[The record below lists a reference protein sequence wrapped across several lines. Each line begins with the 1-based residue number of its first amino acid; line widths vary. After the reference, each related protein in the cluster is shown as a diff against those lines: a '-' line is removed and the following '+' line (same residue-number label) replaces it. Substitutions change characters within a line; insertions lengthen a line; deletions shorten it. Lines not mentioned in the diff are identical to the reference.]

1 MCVMTNE
8 KKYFTR
14 MGDGSIVYM
23 TEEEIKADILD
34 GVADAADRGK
44 IPPLTQEE
52 MDHIYDIVTMPGGV
66 VGVAPH
72 DTIVTSNDSGSDKI
86 STKCGIPVER
96 SVNAMIHERVLGGDS
111 VDIGLEDY
119 NYKTVKGVAKRE
131 AGVLKNALNKT
142 TIPLFYGAMPNLGF
156 YTKPDGPVDNWAV
169 LLPEGKIKEALAA
182 QEEAVEHAVKDIVF
196 VAEQMYEV
204 GADGFML
211 DTSGAAGDADF
222 LAALKATEII
232 KQKFPDMGVEIGMA
246 GEFVL
251 GMHGKVKYN
260 DVKLAG
266 LYPHN
271 QVKLVEQAGA
281 SIFGAVVNTN
291 CNMTFPWNIA
301 RVCTFIKACSE
312 AATIPV
318 HVNVGMGVGGIPMCD
333 NLPAEIVSRAD
344 KCLIEICK
352 IDGL

>member
-1 MCVMTNE
+1 MAD

-14 MGDGSIVYM
+14 MGDGAIVYM
-23 TEEEIKADILD
+23 TEAEIRADILA
-34 GVADAADRGK
+34 GVSDAAKRGK
-44 IPPLTQEE
+44 ISPLTEAE
-52 MDHIYDIVTMPGGV
+52 MNHIYDVCTMPGGV
-66 VGVAPH
+66 VGVSLE

-96 SVNAMIHERVLGGDS
+96 SVNAMIHERVLGADS
-111 VDIGLEDY
+111 VDIGYSDY

-142 TIPLFYGAMPNLGF
+142 TMPLFYGAMPNLGF

-169 LLPEGKIKEALAA
+169 LLPEGKIKESMAA
-182 QEEAVEHAVKDIVF
+182 QEEAVEYAVKDIVY
-196 VAEQMYEV
+196 VAEQMYDV
-204 GADGFML
+204 GADGFQL

-222 LAALKATEII
+222 LAALQACEQITN
-232 KQKFPDMGVEIGMA
+232 KFPGLGVEIGMA

-251 GMHGKVKYN
+251 GMHGKLEY
-260 DVKLAG
+260 DGTRLAG
-266 LYPHN
+266 LYPHQ
-271 QVKLVEQAGA
+271 QVKLVEKAGA
-281 SIFGAVVNTN
+281 SIFGPVVNTN
-291 CNMTFPWNIA
+291 SNMSFPWNIA

-312 AATIPV
+312 VASIPI
-318 HVNVGMGVGGIPMCD
+318 HANAGMGVCGIPMSD
-333 NLPAEIVSRAD
+333 NLPADIVSRAD

>member
-1 MCVMTNE
+1 MTDG

-23 TEEEIKADILD
+23 TEEEIRADILA
-34 GVADAADRGK
+34 GVMDAADRGK

-52 MDHIYDIVTMPGGV
+52 MDHIYEIVTMPGGV
-66 VGVAPH
+66 VGVEPSK
-72 DTIVTSNDSGSDKI
+72 TIVTSNDSGSDKI
-86 STKCGIPVER
+86 STKCGIPIDR
-96 SVNAMIHERVLGGDS
+96 SINAMIHERVLGADS

-131 AGVLKNALNKT
+131 AAVLKNALNKT
-142 TIPLFYGAMPNLGF
+142 TMPLFYGAMPNLGF

-196 VAEQMYEV
+196 VAEQMHDV
-204 GADGFML
+204 GADGFQL

-222 LAALKATEII
+222 LAALLACEEIR
-232 KQKFPDMGVEIGMA
+232 KKFPDMGVEIGMA

-251 GMHGKVKYN
+251 GMHGRLKYK

-266 LYPHN
+266 LYPHH

-291 CNMTFPWNIA
+291 CNATFPWNIG
-301 RVCTFIKACSE
+301 RVCTFVKACSE
-312 AATIPV
+312 VAEIPV
-318 HVNVGMGVGGIPMCD
+318 HANVGMGVCAIPMCE
-333 NLPAEIVSRAD
+333 NAPADIVSRVD